1 MYGMVHTSL
10 RQMVTEHL
18 GDGAWERICA
28 SKNIVSIDVTHTH
41 ESYPD
46 EVTFELLLKAAEEF
60 DLSIDDFME
69 LFGQSW
75 IRYAS
80 QGKYKSMFQAC
91 GADIKT
97 FIGNLDNL
105 HGAIS
110 SAMPGTKTGSF
121 KIISSGSDWLIIRY
135 KAARPGLDSFLRG
148 LMKGLMNYFNLL
160 GSVNVIAS
168 EDRIIEMLLKFTPTI
183 SNDVRT

>member
-1 MYGMVHTSL
+1 MVHTSL

-18 GDGAWERICA
+18 GDGAWERICG
-28 SKNIVSIDVTHTH
+28 SKNIESTDVTHPH
-41 ESYPD
+41 ESYKD
-46 EVTFELLLKAAEEF
+46 EVTLDLLLKAANEF

-80 QGKYKSMFQAC
+80 QGKYKSMFRAC
-91 GADIKT
+91 GADIQT
-97 FIGNLDNL
+97 FIGNLDSL

-121 KIISSGSDWLIIRY
+121 KITSSGSGWLTFRY
-135 KAARPGLDSFLRG
+135 RAARPGLDSFLRG

-168 EDRIIEMLLKFTPTI
+168 EERTIEILLKFTPDL